1 MFARATKSAHV
12 CLRCQRRLL
21 KNGAANPSQSKATSP
36 LRRWQSNAAAKLEEE
51 EDDEAAAEYNQHF
64 DRPPRIIRVLDPP
77 YRILQRSRTAKLGV
91 DSFGRPA
98 EVLILDAFD
107 RTLPTAGDDTADQD
121 DSGTTLQ
128 ESLDS
133 ENAPLDL
140 ASLHRAIGQVYHKFV
155 AKRDNLAAELTL
167 EEYDLMK
174 KQILESFTLEQIR
187 HYLNAHS
194 PRDTSLQENST
205 ASLPVSNTRSA
216 LVRRI
221 LTEVWKLVPP
231 IDAIKQR
238 ARDSAKTKAYFYRA
252 RDEAE
257 LEHLLTDRRQP
268 LDTIAKEKHVTI
280 EVFRQQRRVKVS
292 GTRQDAQEGV
302 QAISKFVKRKLE
314 SVLVQFAPDQSIYA
328 DPSMRNAVKTFL
340 KRIQEKYQLHI
351 VLRKSDVKIVHHSM
365 PRAAKEAAREI
376 RIAGE
381 RSPGLYEMHVCE
393 PHPAE
398 QTSLERFPTPSEFG
412 WEASHR
418 PWHRLLATNTVRS
431 TLSPAVL
438 KSHHK
443 HNAATILQKLKL
455 FFDSGNAL
463 SAPTK
468 RDDYRFQITAT
479 IGQALF
485 QSKQVLPVMETS
497 SSIPLGDFKGQSAV
511 DLFEFEDPPMDSS
524 VAEELEVTDFEAL
537 DGYTLSKLS
546 NSDQPSPLSQEELRS
561 FDDDYVV
568 GNGRGL
574 PPYDSGDLKGKQE
587 SRKADLA
594 TTTNALADP
603 AFSSA
608 VPYTL
613 QQLATLSPWKE
624 PAANAQADVITA
636 PSQTVYRLEFVSSVV
651 SRRYKTPPSFE
662 LYVSS
667 TARDHKSQRPLLK
680 VLRLSAIHE
689 ERAFYALC
697 PRRQVDIKF
706 TQQLKH
712 DLVTPHHETPD
723 DHKKLRS
730 AFIGYFASAQLVDQ
744 HEWVFRP
751 SLDLPIDS
759 SMRSVARRIRLASP
773 DQEDGT
779 APETSTSE
787 PKVEATEDEKTDQKL
802 EYYLRSA
809 EVVDMHSHSIPIPT
823 APKGSSTAL
832 LSLDNITFS
841 GFNDTRQELRLS
853 DRSLFSSP
861 NLKQQDLTILVNGAL
876 GLAENL
882 GNTPIQEHLETQVAS
897 FIISQDHW
905 GDKSGK
911 DRLNRSSKSKKGSKP
926 RQKKIHDEKTTPSS
940 VKIQPV
946 STKISKSKSKSKKSV
961 SVGPTKT
968 DNPMPLVGPGRE
980 ESLASG
986 ANEGEGLTASE
997 TSNIK
1002 KGSSPLSASRT
1013 KPGTKAKKVKS
1024 RAAPKSRPES
1034 GEADTEAKTEA
1045 QPEPQSEIAGS
1056 KAELKVDSKS
1066 KSQTPKPKRRSSR
1079 KGQVKDGDKTK
1090 DKAETK

>member
-1 MFARATKSAHV
+1 MFTRVTKSAHV

-21 KNGAANPSQSKATSP
+21 KNGAANPSLLKAKSP
-36 LRRWQSNAAAKLEEE
+36 LRRWQSSAAAKLEEE
-51 EDDEAAAEYNQHF
+51 EDDEAAAAEHNQDF
-64 DRPPRIIRVLDPP
+64 DRPPRIIRVLDPA
-77 YRILQRSRTAKLGV
+77 YRFLQRPRTAKLGV
-91 DSFGRPA
+91 NSFGQPA

-107 RTLPTAGDDTADQD
+107 RTLPTAFDDTADQD
-121 DSGTTLQ
+121 CSGTTLQ

-140 ASLHRAIGQVYHKFV
+140 DSLHRAIGQVYHKFV
-155 AKRDNLAAELTL
+155 AKRDDLTAELTL

-174 KQILESFTLEQIR
+174 KQIMESFTLEQIR

-194 PRDTSLQENST
+194 PRDNSLQENPT
-205 ASLPVSNTRSA
+205 ATLPASNTRSA

-221 LTEVWKLVPP
+221 LTEVWKLVLP
-231 IDAIKQR
+231 IDAIRQR
-238 ARDSAKTKAYFYRA
+238 ARGSATTKAYFYHA

-268 LDTIAKEKHVTI
+268 LNTIAKEKHVTI

-302 QAISKFVKRKLE
+302 QAISRFVKRKLE
-314 SVLVQFAPDQSIYA
+314 SVVVHFAPEHSVYA
-328 DPSMRNAVKTFL
+328 DPSMRNAVKMFL
-340 KRIQEKYQLHI
+340 KRVQEKYQLHI
-351 VLRKSDVKIVHHSM
+351 VLRKSDIKIVHHSM

-381 RSPGLYEMHVCE
+381 RRPGLYEMHVCE
-393 PHPAE
+393 PHHAE

-418 PWHRLLATNTVRS
+418 PWHRLLATDTVRS
-431 TLSPAVL
+431 TLGPAVL
-438 KSHHK
+438 KPHHK

-455 FFDSGNAL
+455 FFGSGNAL

-468 RDDYRFQITAT
+468 RDDYRFQVTAT

-485 QSKQVLPVMETS
+485 QSKQVPPVTETTS
-497 SSIPLGDFKGQSAV
+497 SMPPGGFNGQSVV
-511 DLFEFEDPPMDSS
+511 DFWEFEDPPIDFS
-524 VAEELEVTDFEAL
+524 VAEELEANDFEAL
-537 DGYTLSKLS
+537 DGYTLSKITSL
-546 NSDQPSPLSQEELRS
+546 DQPSPFSQEELRS
-561 FDDDYVV
+561 LDDYVV
-568 GNGRGL
+568 GKGHRL
-574 PPYDSGDLKGKQE
+574 PPYDSADLKGNAG

-594 TTTNALADP
+594 ATPNALADP

-624 PAANAQADVITA
+624 PTANAQPDVVTA
-636 PSQTVYRLEFVSSVV
+636 PSQTVYRLEFVSTVV
-651 SRRYKTPPSFE
+651 YPRYKTPPSFE

-697 PRRQVDIKF
+697 PRHQVDIKF

-751 SLDLPIDS
+751 SLDVPINS
-759 SMRSVARRIRLASP
+759 NMRSVARKIRLASP
-773 DQEDGT
+773 DQENNT

-787 PKVEATEDEKTDQKL
+787 PKVEATEDGKTDQKL

-809 EVVDMHSHSIPIPT
+809 EVVDLHSHSIPIPT

-832 LSLDNITFS
+832 LNLDNVTFS

-882 GNTPIQEHLETQVAS
+882 GHTPVKEDLETQIAS
-897 FIISQDHW
+897 FIIAQDHW

-911 DRLNRSSKSKKGSKP
+911 DRLKRSSKSKKGSKLK
-926 RQKKIHDEKTTPSS
+926 QKKVHNEKITPSS

-946 STKISKSKSKSKKSV
+946 PTKISKSKSKKSA
-961 SVGPTKT
+961 SVEPTRT
-968 DNPMPLVGPGRE
+968 DDPMPLVRPGRDD
-980 ESLASG
+980 SLTPG
-986 ANEGEGLTASE
+986 ADEGEGPTASK
-997 TSNIK
+997 TSNNK
-1002 KGSSPLSASRT
+1002 KGTSPLSASGSKSGPKSKR
-1013 KPGTKAKKVKS
+1013 VKS
-1024 RAAPKSRPES
+1024 KAAPKSRPES
-1034 GEADTEAKTEA
+1034 GKAKTDAKIESKTKA
-1045 QPEPQSEIAGS
+1045 RPEPESEIAEP
-1056 KAELKVDSKS
+1056 KAEPKVDSKS
-1066 KSQTPKPKRRSSR
+1066 KSQTQKPKRRSSR
-1079 KGQVKDGDKTK
+1079 KAQDQ
-1090 DKAETK
+1090 AETVK